1 MHLPHLTTFLI
12 VISLNGGVSAFAPTS
27 TSTGSRSMEI
37 SAETVDRRT
46 IFANAITAAALC
58 SPFAASALN
67 TIPADNEIVKE
78 QRTVTGKLDI
88 NNAAVADYMKYPG
101 LYPKI
106 GGKIANNGPYNSVKD
121 VYKVLTSAE
130 KSKLKEYKSELTATP
145 STGLDTMRGRDPYR
159 TSFNAYKEIR

>member
-1 MHLPHLTTFLI
+1 MEL
-12 VISLNGGVSAFAPTS
+12 SAGA
-27 TSTGSRSMEI
+27 
-37 SAETVDRRT
+37 VDRRI
-46 IFANAITAAALC
+46 IFANAITAVALL

-67 TIPADNEIVKE
+67 TIPADNEIIKE

-101 LYPKI
+101 LYPQI
-106 GGKIANNGPYNSVKD
+106 GGKIANNGPYKSVKD
-121 VYKVLTSAE
+121 VYKFLTSAE
-130 KSKLKEYKSELTATP
+130 KSKLKEYKSELIATP